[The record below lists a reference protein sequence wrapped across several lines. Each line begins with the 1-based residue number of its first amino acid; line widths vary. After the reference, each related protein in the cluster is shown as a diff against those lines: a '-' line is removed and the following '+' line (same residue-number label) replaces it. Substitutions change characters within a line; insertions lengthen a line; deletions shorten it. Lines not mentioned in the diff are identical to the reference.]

1 MVIALSLGKA
11 DVELFVGVMMIF
23 TTPGKLFSTVLFL
36 FFFLGGL
43 DPGSS
48 KSQSHRII

>member
-23 TTPGKLFSTVLFL
+23 TTLGKLFSTVLFL
-36 FFFLGGL
+36 FFFFWGGL
-43 DPGSS
+43 ILALPNL
-48 KSQSHRII
+48 RVIE